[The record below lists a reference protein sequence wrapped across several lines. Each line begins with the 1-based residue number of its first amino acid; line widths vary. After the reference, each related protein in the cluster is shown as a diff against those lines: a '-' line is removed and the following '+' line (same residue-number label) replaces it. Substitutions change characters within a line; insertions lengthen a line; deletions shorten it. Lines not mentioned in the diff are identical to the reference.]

1 MIFQKIR
8 RVLIVGLG
16 LLGGSY
22 ARSLHK
28 KGFSVDAITLEQS
41 ALDFAL
47 DRGFIDR
54 GSTDV
59 DERLVSEADLIVFAL
74 YPHTFV
80 EWIREHGHLIRRGTI
95 VTDVTGIK
103 SGIVD
108 EIQSLLPTGVEFIAA
123 HPMAGREVS
132 GVENSDESIF
142 AGANYLV
149 VPTDKNSPEA
159 IELCCEL
166 GWVLGFANVSCLS
179 PQKHDEMI
187 GFLSQ
192 LTHCIAVSL
201 MCACDDPEMVHYTG
215 DSFRDLTRI
224 ARIND
229 EMWSE
234 LFLKN
239 QQTLLN
245 QMQAYRTSFDRLY
258 DYIEQGDREGIR
270 AMMRLS
276 TERRQQFDKKK

>member
-1 MIFQKIR
+1 MIFNDVK
-8 RVLIVGLG
+8 RVLVVGLG

-28 KGFSVDAITLEQS
+28 KGFAVDAITLEQS
-41 ALDFAL
+41 SIDYALSN
-47 DRGFIDR
+47 GFIDR
-54 GSTDV
+54 GSTVV
-59 DERLVSEADLIVFAL
+59 DAALVSEADLIVFAL
-74 YPHTFV
+74 YPHVFV
-80 EWIREHGHLIRRGTI
+80 DWVRQYGGLMRSGTI
-95 VTDVTGIK
+95 VTDVTGVK

-108 EIQSLLPTGVEFIAA
+108 EVQSLLPDGVEYIAA
-123 HPMAGREVS
+123 HPMAGREVG
-132 GVENSDESIF
+132 GVENSDDSIF
-142 AGANYLV
+142 SGANYLV
-149 VPTDKNSPEA
+149 VPTERNTQQA
-159 IELCCEL
+159 IQLCCEL

-234 LFLKN
+234 LFLAN
-239 QQTLLN
+239 QQTLLR
-245 QMQAYRTSFDRLY
+245 QMEAYRDCFDRLY
-258 DYIEQGDREGIR
+258 DCIENGDREGMR
-270 AMMRLS
+270 EMMRLS
-276 TERRQQFDKKK
+276 TARRQQFDKKK